1 MKRVGLIGCGAIGR
15 PVARA
20 LLAGRAGAHSLAAV
34 LARAPRDLDGFPVT
48 NIADRFLAGGHDLI
62 IEVGGPAAFR
72 AFVPAA
78 LERCEVWAVSPVP
91 LADPVV
97 EREIRGI
104 SASTGHALRIA
115 PGALAAFD
123 GIATAMAGGLESL
136 DVFIDLGAGEA
147 SEPELLFEGTAR
159 EVGLRFPEGVNVVI
173 AAALAGPGLD
183 ATHVR
188 VMRPPRGSAGRTMG
202 FTVRSRAGV
211 FELMARPRVVRGGY
225 PHRRGEPDS
234 DVAPRDGGYRH
245 RLGPAP
251 RTPSER
257 VWTDDFPAVAI
268 AELIAFVVV
277 DRSVVRE
284 LLDVAAGCGR
294 GVHEQDAAGFAAGAL
309 PSMRDVAREERAGA
323 GATDGDLVTDLEGDL
338 AGEHPGDLVAV
349 AVQMEQALGAD
360 GHGFLEQHDAL
371 IGLVADELQGGKAA
385 GCHHVEM
392 LPTPRGYDKAFC
404 RVHIDVPPC
413 GVRD

>member
-20 LLAGRAGAHSLAAV
+20 LLTGKAGSHSLAAV

-48 NIADRFLAGGHDLI
+48 DTADRFLAGGHDLI
-62 IEVGGPAAFR
+62 IEAGGPAAFR
-72 AFVPAA
+72 ALVPAA

-91 LADPVV
+91 LADPVL

-123 GIATAMAGGLESL
+123 GIATAMAGDLESL
-136 DVFIDLGAGEA
+136 EVFIDLGAREA

-211 FELMARPRVVRGGY
+211 FELMARPRVVRAEDI
-225 PHRRGEPDS
+225 HT
-234 DVAPRDGGYRH
+234 VA
-245 RLGPAP
+245 A
-251 RTPSER
+251 S
-257 VWTDDFPAVAI
+257 
-268 AELIAFVVV
+268 LIAML
-277 DRSVVRE
+277 RPE
-284 LLDVAAGCGR
+284 TAGI
-294 GVHEQDAAGFAAGAL
+294 V
-309 PSMRDVAREERAGA
+309 
-323 GATDGDLVTDLEGDL
+323 
-338 AGEHPGDLVAV
+338 
-349 AVQMEQALGAD
+349 
-360 GHGFLEQHDAL
+360 
-371 IGLVADELQGGKAA
+371 IG
-385 GCHHVEM
+385 
-392 LPTPRGYDKAFC
+392 
-404 RVHIDVPPC
+404 
-413 GVRD
+413 

>member
-20 LLAGRAGAHSLAAV
+20 LLAGKAGSHSLAAV
-34 LARAPRDLDGFPVT
+34 LARAPRDLDGFPVIDT
-48 NIADRFLAGGHDLI
+48 ADRFLAGGHELI
-62 IEVGGPAAFR
+62 IEAGGPAAFR
-72 AFVPAA
+72 ALVPAA
-78 LERCEVWAVSPVP
+78 LERCEVWAVSPIP
-91 LADPVV
+91 LADPVL

-211 FELMARPRVVRGGY
+211 FELMARPRVVRADDI
-225 PHRRGEPDS
+225 HT
-234 DVAPRDGGYRH
+234 VA
-245 RLGPAP
+245 A
-251 RTPSER
+251 S
-257 VWTDDFPAVAI
+257 
-268 AELIAFVVV
+268 LIAML
-277 DRSVVRE
+277 RRE
-284 LLDVAAGCGR
+284 TAGI
-294 GVHEQDAAGFAAGAL
+294 V
-309 PSMRDVAREERAGA
+309 
-323 GATDGDLVTDLEGDL
+323 
-338 AGEHPGDLVAV
+338 
-349 AVQMEQALGAD
+349 
-360 GHGFLEQHDAL
+360 
-371 IGLVADELQGGKAA
+371 IG
-385 GCHHVEM
+385 
-392 LPTPRGYDKAFC
+392 
-404 RVHIDVPPC
+404 
-413 GVRD
+413 